1 MSTFCNLELW
11 YIEEC
16 CDIFLLVVQSDLTS
30 MWFPGS
36 PGTPSSSPPLAGGA
50 LQSPASSVAHPHHR
64 NNSGNGGHPGG
75 KLPDENSNIQPQV
88 DRHDSISPAS
98 MDSSIQD
105 EERVAK
111 SKCIFYSVSI
121 SKGL

>member
-1 MSTFCNLELW
+1 
-11 YIEEC
+11 
-16 CDIFLLVVQSDLTS
+16 
-30 MWFPGS
+30 MWFTGS
-36 PGTPSSSPPLAGGA
+36 PGTPSSSPPATT
-50 LQSPASSVAHPHHR
+50 ASSVAHPR

-105 EERVAK
+105 DERVAK
-111 SKCIFYSVSI
+111 SKILFYTPI
-121 SKGL
+121 PR